1 MGTIEFLL
9 ATWAILLTPGPTN
22 TLLALSGSQVG
33 FVRSLKL
40 FPAELSGYL
49 LAVVPLAVIGA
60 RVLDA
65 WPQLAVAVRLV
76 AAIWVMYLAA
86 KLWLHSAIAVKQS
99 TVTARR
105 VFVTTLLN
113 PKALLFGLVLLP
125 PGNDVLFLP
134 RLAIF
139 GLSILAAASLW
150 ATAGKAIVKG
160 TVEQNARRRLWL
172 HRFAAVWLA
181 VLSAGLATEDL
192 FG

>member
-1 MGTIEFLL
+1 MMGTIEFML
-9 ATWAILLTPGPTN
+9 ATSVILLTPGPTN

-49 LAVVPLAVIGA
+49 LA
-60 RVLDA
+60 
-65 WPQLAVAVRLV
+65 

-86 KLWLHSAIAVKQS
+86 KLWLHSAIAIEQS
-99 TVTARR
+99 TVSTRR

-125 PGNDVLFLP
+125 PSNDVLFLP

-139 GLSILAAASLW
+139 GLSILGAASLW
-150 ATAGKAIVKG
+150 ATAGKAIVNG

-172 HRFAAVWLA
+172 HRCAAVWLA
-181 VLSAGLATEDL
+181 VLSAGLATDDL